1 MPSIELKNICQYICR
16 DVNLK
21 IRDKELMVLL
31 GPNGAGKT
39 TIAHIIAG
47 LTDYQG
53 SVLFDGVVVDRLPA
67 NRREVGYLFQDLVL
81 FPHLDVAANIAYGL
95 NAKKQSPGQAESRV
109 KQLLQMMKIEHLASR
124 YPKHLSGGEKQRVA
138 LARALAP
145 SPKVLLLDEPLSS
158 LDVPTAKYLRT
169 ELKQLQ
175 QKLGITTAYVTHD
188 LQEAEEMAD
197 RIAVLQNGC
206 LEQVDKPERV
216 FFYPKNEKVSDFIG
230 APNILDC
237 DYCRSLGKGVMEVG
251 CGGLPIIVPHD
262 GESVHRIAFL
272 PTDIHISETHPPGPE
287 VNRFKALITSINPTD
302 ETVRIGLKAGANNLL
317 AGMPHH
323 IFEDMNLAV
332 GKEAFLIL
340 KLRRIRVYENK
351 DSQRSDSN

>member
-16 DVNLK
+16 DVSLK

-95 NAKKQSPGQAESRV
+95 TARKQTPNQAESRV

-124 YPKHLSGGEKQRVA
+124 YPKNLSGGEKQRVA

-175 QKLGITTAYVTHD
+175 QRLGITTAYVTHD

-197 RIAVLQNGC
+197 RIAVLQSGC
-206 LEQVDKPERV
+206 LEQVDRPERV
-216 FFYPKNEKVSDFIG
+216 FFYPRNEKVSDFIG

-287 VNRFKALITSINPTD
+287 VNRFKAHVTSIKPTD
-302 ETVRIGLKAGANNLL
+302 ETVKIGLKAGEVNLL

-323 IFEDMNLAV
+323 IFEDMSLET
-332 GKEAFLIL
+332 GKEVFLIL
-340 KLRRIRVYENK
+340 KLRRIRVYEDKENR
-351 DSQRSDSN
+351 RSDSN

>member
-1 MPSIELKNICQYICR
+1 MPLIELKNISQYICR

-21 IRDKELMVLL
+21 IRNKELMVLL

-39 TIAHIIAG
+39 TIANIIAG
-47 LTDYQG
+47 LTDYKG
-53 SVLFDGVVVDRLPA
+53 SVLFDGAAVDKLPA
-67 NRREVGYLFQDLVL
+67 NKREVGYLFQDLVL

-95 NAKKQSPGQAESRV
+95 TAKKQSPAQVASRV

-145 SPKVLLLDEPLSS
+145 SPRVLLLDEPLSS
-158 LDVPTAKYLRT
+158 LDLPTAKYLRT

-175 QKLGITTAYVTHD
+175 RRLGITTAYVTHD

-197 RIAVLQNGC
+197 RIAVLQNGG
-206 LEQVDKPERV
+206 LEQVDKPEKV
-216 FFYPKNEKVSDFIG
+216 FFYPKNERVSDFIG
-230 APNILDC
+230 TPNILDC

-272 PTDIHISETHPPGPE
+272 PTDIRIEETHPPGPE
-287 VNRFKALITSINPTD
+287 VNRFKALITSIKPTD
-302 ETVRIGLKAGANNLL
+302 ETVRISLKVGKLNLL

-323 IFEDMNLAV
+323 IFEDMSLAA
-332 GKEAFLIL
+332 GKEVFLIL
-340 KLRRIRVYENK
+340 KLRRIKVYEDK